1 MHHRKCRTQQTIGFA
16 LVIPSKLIPTAGRTG
31 GGCCPQ
37 YPGTYLR
44 IFLSTSQRV
53 VKMMHRVQ
61 GVKTPNHAVSRGSVK
76 LYNENLR
83 SLRVGAGVYPCTSTY
98 PPAPLNAT
106 VGKGHRLGCR
116 GEPLFSIKV
125 DGMCNMHL
133 ESISFLKYIFSQI
146 TPAPL
151 HLPLNFAPSTHVN
164 FTTARGA
171 LPWATS
177 IN

>member
-1 MHHRKCRTQQTIGFA
+1 MMGEVQGARA
-16 LVIPSKLIPTAGRTG
+16 
-31 GGCCPQ
+31 PQ
-37 YPGTYLR
+37 YVVRGKLVKPHGAGLRLLR
-44 IFLSTSQRV
+44 I
-53 VKMMHRVQ
+53 
-61 GVKTPNHAVSRGSVK
+61 GV
-76 LYNENLR
+76 
-83 SLRVGAGVYPCTSTY
+83 GVDPCTSTY

-106 VGKGHRLGCR
+106 VGKGHRLGYM